1 MLFNLCAA
9 AVLGAVALYMT
20 GKTAYKTA
28 RRMAWVPAAMALME
42 LALCGALD
50 VAAYPVLTAVLMVCR
65 VTVLGCCLLALKKDA
80 AAIRNRRRRR
90 EVCRRVTSEGML
102 YELNAPAATCR
113 PCA

>member
-1 MLFNLCAA
+1 MVFNLCAA

-50 VAAYPVLTAVLMVCR
+50 VTAYPVLTTVLMACR
-65 VTVLGCCLLALKKDA
+65 VIVLVCCSLALKKDA

-102 YELNAPAATCR
+102 YELNAPVAACR
-113 PCA
+113 HCA